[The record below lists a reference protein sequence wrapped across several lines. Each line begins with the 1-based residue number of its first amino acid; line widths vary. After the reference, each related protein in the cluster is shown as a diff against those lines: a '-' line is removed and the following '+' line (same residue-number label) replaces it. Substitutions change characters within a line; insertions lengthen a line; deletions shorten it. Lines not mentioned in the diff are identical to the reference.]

1 MPKNLNFKR
10 EFRMAIYKR
19 TYRRYSGE
27 LTPAWSRFLIL
38 YRYSRKSLLRSRLF
52 TGLYVLCF
60 FFPLFCALEIYLIHN
75 LDFVAKYGFDV
86 TRLITIDN
94 RFFFYFIDV
103 QGVLAFILTA
113 FTGPGLISPDLAN
126 GALPLYFCRPFS
138 RAEYVAGKMSALAV
152 LLSQITWVPG
162 LILFAIQASV
172 ARHWLAQNFWIA
184 GSIVLASWIWIA
196 ILCLLSMAL
205 SAWVKWRFVAGALML
220 GVFFFGAGFGHA
232 IDAVMRTDSGSL
244 IDIGNLI
251 ATVGT
256 SLFRMPMDLSTSPTE
271 AWTML
276 LIVCGICLLLLMRK
290 VRAYEVIK

>member
-1 MPKNLNFKR
+1 
-10 EFRMAIYKR
+10 MAVHKR

-38 YRYSRKSLLRSRLF
+38 YRYSRKSLLRSRLL
-52 TGLYVLCF
+52 TGFYVLCF
-60 FFPLFCALEIYLIHN
+60 FFPLFCAIEIYLLHN
-75 LDFVAKYGFDV
+75 LEFGAKYGFDLARFIAV
-86 TRLITIDN
+86 DN
-94 RFFFYFIDV
+94 KFFFYFVDV
-103 QGVLAFILTA
+103 QGGLAFILTA

-172 ARHWLAQNFWIA
+172 APRHWLAENWWIA
-184 GSIVLASWIWIA
+184 GSIVLASWIWVA

-220 GVFFFGAGFGHA
+220 GVFFFGAGFGNA
-232 IDAVMRTDSGSL
+232 INAVMRTNSGSL
-244 IDIGNLI
+244 IDIGHLI
-251 ATVGT
+251 ATVWTTLFRIPSDLGT
-256 SLFRMPMDLSTSPTE
+256 SATE
-271 AWTML
+271 AWTVL
-276 LIVCGICLLLLMRK
+276 IIVCGICLLMLMRK